1 MSLYIVSFAILFI
14 AFLGLAAGVLL
25 GREPIKGSCGG
36 IGGQCGACAK
46 PCAKKAAAM
55 TITEEV

>member
-1 MSLYIVSFAILFI
+1 VSLFVLAFAITFL

-36 IGGQCGACAK
+36 LGGCGACTK
-46 PCAKKAAAM
+46 SCARGK
-55 TITEEV
+55 TGED